1 MHFNSSLADHLHLL
15 YDSFDRPEDKALLGS
30 NLSAGAVL
38 EAEGNAAML
47 CSFLSSALSAKRKI
61 QPHIISPHRT
71 IRSPHQ
77 FHPDTAFQTIPRSV
91 CSLSL

>member
-47 CSFLSSALSAKRKI
+47 CSFLL
-61 QPHIISPHRT
+61 
-71 IRSPHQ
+71 
-77 FHPDTAFQTIPRSV
+77 
-91 CSLSL
+91 L